1 MTPALERHLVL
12 HGVAV
17 KRNGAVGD
25 VAAVAGLSLGTAA
38 RWLSHL
44 VETGRVVEANGGY
57 VLTPLA
63 RLVLDGDYS
72 RFGWELRADTAF
84 MQAYDRFERINLR
97 LKDLITEWQTLLV
110 GGARVAND
118 HSDKEHDDR
127 MIDRLGDF
135 HDHAELVLTA
145 LETGDPRFAF
155 YRAGLSEAL
164 DKAEDGA
171 VEWVSDARIASY
183 HTLWFELHEDLLRI
197 VGRERV
203 E

>member
-1 MTPALERHLVL
+1 MTPAFERHLIL

-17 KRNGAVGD
+17 KSNGAVGD

-38 RWLSHL
+38 RWLSQL
-44 VETGRVVEANGGY
+44 AETGRVVEANGVY

-63 RLVLDGDYS
+63 RLALDGDYS
-72 RFGWELRADTAF
+72 RFFSELRADAAF
-84 MQAYDRFERINLR
+84 MQAYDSFERINLR
-97 LKDLITEWQTLLV
+97 LKDLITQWQTILV

-127 MIDRLGDF
+127 MIDRLGSF
-135 HDHAELVLTA
+135 HEQAEPVLMA
-145 LETGDPRFAF
+145 LETGDARLAF
-155 YRAGLSEAL
+155 YRAGLSQAL

>member
-17 KRNGAVGD
+17 KRNGAAD
-25 VAAVAGLSLGTAA
+25 VVATVAGLSLETAE

-44 VETGRVVEANGGY
+44 AETGRVVEANGTY

-63 RLVLDGDYS
+63 RLALDGDYS
-72 RFGWELRADTAF
+72 RFCSELRADSAF
-84 MQAYDRFERINLR
+84 IQAYDFFERINLR
-97 LKDLITEWQTLLV
+97 LKDLITEWQTILV
-110 GGARVAND
+110 GGVRMAND

-127 MIDRLGDF
+127 LIDRLGDF
-135 HDHAELVLTA
+135 HERAEPVLTA

-155 YRAGLSEAL
+155 YRAGLSQAL

>member
-1 MTPALERHLVL
+1 MTLALERHLVL

-17 KRNGAVGD
+17 KRNGVVGD
-25 VAAVAGLSLGTAA
+25 VAAVAGLPPATAA
-38 RWLSHL
+38 RWLL
-44 VETGRVVEANGGY
+44 QLAETGRVVEANGTY

-63 RLVLDGDYS
+63 RLALDGDYS
-72 RFGWELRADTAF
+72 RFCWKLRANTAF
-84 MQAYDRFERINLR
+84 MEAYHTFERINLR

-110 GGARVAND
+110 GGVRVAND

-127 MIDRLGDF
+127 MIDRLGDL
-135 HDHAELVLTA
+135 HDHAVPVLTA
-145 LETGDPRFAF
+145 LETGDPRIVF
-155 YRAGLSEAL
+155 YRVGLSEAL

-171 VEWVSDARIASY
+171 IEWVSDARIASY

>member
-17 KRNGAVGD
+17 KRNGAAD
-25 VAAVAGLSLGTAA
+25 VVATVAGLSLETAE

-44 VETGRVVEANGGY
+44 AETGRVVEANGTY

-63 RLVLDGDYS
+63 RLALDGDYS
-72 RFGWELRADTAF
+72 RFCSELRADTAF
-84 MQAYDRFERINLR
+84 MQAYDFFERINLR
-97 LKDLITEWQTLLV
+97 LKDLITQWQTILV

-127 MIDRLGDF
+127 MIDRLGGF
-135 HDHAELVLTA
+135 HEQAEPVLMA
-145 LETGDPRFAF
+145 LETGDPRLAF
-155 YRAGLSEAL
+155 YRAGLSQAL